1 MMKRSRF
8 QVVYNTLTN
17 LVLSSVLVVSLVGC
31 AAPIRNRAE
40 DVRLVTA
47 SDLPEKRGHPLLSFL
62 VSEWQQPYNRIG
74 KVQAEENDGSA
85 RVFVDAEQAVIYYE
99 RQGFTTERAAYTNL
113 VYRVHFSE
121 TPFSLIPF
129 HLTAG
134 NNPGVLVIITLDGKE
149 KPILVTTVNTCGCYV
164 AIIPTSYLDA
174 EAYPDEWPEK
184 EQPIYGEILPARL
197 EMTVLTEGLLVTI
210 GPSVHR
216 VKDVQVMPVNS
227 SCPSLEV
234 VAELQPLSILKSL
247 PLTAGRTTS
256 MYYDQWPLKGHVK
269 GAIKPWESLLL
280 SLVSLDLYVG
290 MDKEYGN
297 TAESG
302 NPFYTSLKPWN
313 RKISDMNDFA
323 GFLKF
328 YGWKL

>member
-1 MMKRSRF
+1 MMQRSPL
-8 QVVYNTLTN
+8 QGGCAILTN
-17 LVLSSVLVVSLVGC
+17 VLAFCVLLVLLVGC

-47 SDLPEKRGHPLLSFL
+47 PLTEKGDQPPVSFL

-74 KVQAEENDGSA
+74 RVQAEGRDGIV
-85 RVFVDAEQAVIYYE
+85 RVFVNPQQPVIYHE
-99 RQGFTTERAAYTNL
+99 RRVFSTERAAYKNL

-121 TPFSLIPF
+121 TPFSLMPF

-134 NNPGVLVIITLDGKE
+134 NNPGVLVIITLDE
-149 KPILVTTVNTCGCYV
+149 KNRPILVTTVNTCGCYV
-164 AIIPTSYLDA
+164 VIIPTSYLAA
-174 EAYPDEWPEK
+174 EAYPAEWPEK
-184 EQPIYGEILPARL
+184 EQVIYGETLPARL
-197 EMTVLTEGLLVTI
+197 DMTIPADGLLVSI

-216 VKDVQVMPVNS
+216 VKDVRVVHTDVLY
-227 SCPSLEV
+227 PSQRL
-234 VAELQPLSILKSL
+234 VAELQPMSFLKTL
-247 PLTAGRTTS
+247 PLAEGQTTS

-280 SLVSLDLYVG
+280 SLISLDLYVG

-297 TAESG
+297 TAASG

-313 RKISDMNDFA
+313 RQSSDLNDFA
-323 GFLKF
+323 GFLRF